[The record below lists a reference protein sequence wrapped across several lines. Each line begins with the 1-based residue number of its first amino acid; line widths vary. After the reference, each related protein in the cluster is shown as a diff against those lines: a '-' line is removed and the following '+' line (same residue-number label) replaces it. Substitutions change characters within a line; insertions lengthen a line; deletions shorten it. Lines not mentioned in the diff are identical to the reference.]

1 MLSALTEGTGAIT
14 VNVGGTVYMTTLA
27 TLTRVE
33 GSMIGALAEALSD
46 DEVLFID
53 RDGPSFRYVL
63 NYLRDPF
70 PKPLLPG
77 TGAEREQL
85 AREAD
90 FYGLPGLLSRPS
102 TNGWDG
108 ESACTQVVTQA
119 ELCGYQLRS
128 DIHEYGQT
136 GRPTVFN
143 YTSYRQF
150 PCRDLRGCS
159 LRYMDLTGWNL
170 RGCNL
175 AGVDATGANFTNANL
190 RGCNLA
196 GVKMRAAMFFGA
208 DLCGANLTGA
218 NASGSEFKYADLRGA
233 NLVGVDA
240 SRASFEKAKLSGA
253 NLSRANLQEARLSAC
268 ILYDTNFTGANVRRA
283 NFTAHFREKV
293 EREAARGDFFGP
305 PFEPMPP
312 NWDPERD
319 PEVSRSV
326 GARFLARPIRL

>member
-1 MLSALTEGTGAIT
+1 MAALTDGTGAIT

-33 GSMIGALAEALSD
+33 GSMLGALAEALSD

-70 PKPLLPG
+70 AKPLLPRDP
-77 TGAEREQL
+77 TERDQL

-90 FYGLPGLLSRPS
+90 FYGIPGLLGGSS
-102 TNGWDG
+102 TTEAAGYCEG

-119 ELCGYQLRS
+119 ELSGYQIRS
-128 DIHEYGQT
+128 KVHAS
-136 GRPTVFN
+136 RPTTVFN
-143 YTSYRQF
+143 YSSYRQF
-150 PCRDLRGCS
+150 PCHDLRGCS

-175 AGVDATGANFTNANL
+175 AGVDATGANFAETDL

-196 GVKMRAAMFFGA
+196 GVDASGA
-208 DLCGANLTGA
+208 DFN
-218 NASGSEFKYADLRGA
+218 SADLRGA
-233 NLVGVDA
+233 NLAGVDA
-240 SRASFEKAKLSGA
+240 SRVIFGNANLSGA
-253 NLSRANLQEARLSAC
+253 NLSGANLQEARLSAC
-268 ILYDTNFTGANVRRA
+268 VLYETSFTGANVRRA
-283 NFTAHFREKV
+283 MFHGPNQLREQL

-305 PFEPMPP
+305 PFEPASP
-312 NWDPERD
+312 NWDPERN
-319 PEVSRSV
+319 PGISRSV
-326 GARFLARPIRL
+326 GAVFEW